1 MTMNLDDTRKI
12 TFTVITA
19 SFNSKK
25 NLRSTLTSVAN
36 QTYENIQY
44 IVIDGGSTDG
54 SIEIFNEFKDSVDI
68 LICEPDKGIY
78 DAFNKGIANA
88 TGDYISF
95 LNAGDYLDSDYF
107 DEVVKQINHAYY
119 FYYYSKVLFHSKK
132 QIKLIGSEKK
142 RFYTKYISPPYLHPS
157 LLVKKETFD
166 LLGSFSLDYP
176 IYSDFEWMLRLQN
189 SNLPGKFLDLAKV
202 HFFDGGVS
210 SKYNFFEYFAVVRK
224 IKPTIYIQINAFFYY
239 NLFYLKNIFFKYA
252 KNTY

>member
-1 MTMNLDDTRKI
+1 MNLDDTQKI
-12 TFTVITA
+12 KFTIITV
-19 SFNSKK
+19 SFNSRE
-25 NLRSTLTSVAN
+25 NLRSTLLSVAN
-36 QTYENIQY
+36 QTYKNVQY

-54 SIEIFNEFKDSVDI
+54 SIDIFNQFKDSIDI

-78 DAFNKGIANA
+78 DAFNKGVAYA

-107 DEVVKQINHAYY
+107 DEIVKKINHTRY
-119 FYYYSKVLFHSKK
+119 FYYYSKVLLHNKK
-132 QIKLIGSEKK
+132 QVKLIGSEKK
-142 RFYTKYISPPYLHPS
+142 RYYTRDISPPYLHPS

-166 LLGSFSLDYP
+166 LLGPFSLEYP

-189 SNLPGKFLDLAKV
+189 SNVPGKFLDIAKV

-210 SKYNFFEYFAVVRK
+210 SKYNFLEYFAVVRK
-224 IKPTIYIQINAFFYY
+224 INSSIYIQIFAFFYY
-239 NLFYLKNIFFKYA
+239 NLFYLKKFFFKYV